1 MDKSKRRSRLESLD
15 NIIAVVLAG
24 GFGTRIKHLLPDV
37 PKPMAEVAEKPF
49 LGWVLTYLQRQG
61 IEKALLSTGYL
72 AEIIEQY
79 AQTRPIPN
87 LDLQCYPETSPLGT
101 AGGFLNAVKQSEQ
114 NPKAWLVLNGD
125 SLIFTDLAP
134 LNQYLE
140 DESVDGVILGVSVP
154 ETSRFGSLVYDEQKT
169 LLQFA
174 EKQSGKGVINGGVY
188 LLRNK
193 LVQQFPTNFPLS
205 FEYDIFPS
213 LLQQQICLKVHPV
226 TAPFLDI
233 GTPESLAQAESFIRQ
248 YFL

>member
-1 MDKSKRRSRLESLD
+1 MRSRLESLD
-15 NIIAVVLAG
+15 DIIAVVLAG
-24 GFGTRIKHLLPDV
+24 GFGTRIKHLLPNV

-49 LGWVLTYLQRQG
+49 LAWVLTYLQRQG
-61 IEKALLSTGYL
+61 IQKALLSTGYL

-79 AQTRPIPN
+79 AQTRPIPD
-87 LDLQCYPETSPLGT
+87 LDLKCYPETRPLGT
-101 AGGFLNAVKQSEQ
+101 AGGFLNSVKESQE

-154 ETSRFGSLVYDEQKT
+154 DASRFGSLVYDEQKT

-233 GTPESLAQAESFIRQ
+233 GTPDSLAQAESFIRQ
-248 YFL
+248 YFI

>member
-1 MDKSKRRSRLESLD
+1 MRSRLESLN

-61 IEKALLSTGYL
+61 IKKALLSTGYL

-79 AQTRPIPN
+79 AQTRPIAD
-87 LDLQCYPETSPLGT
+87 LDLKCYPETTPLGT
-101 AGGFLNAVKQSEQ
+101 AGGFINAVKQSQ
-114 NPKAWLVLNGD
+114 QTPKAWLVLNGD
-125 SLIFTDLAP
+125 SLIVTDLAP

-154 ETSRFGSLVYDEQKT
+154 DASRYGSLVYDEQKT

-213 LLQQQICLKVHPV
+213 LLQQKICLKVHPV
-226 TAPFLDI
+226 EAPFLDI
-233 GTPESLAQAESFIRQ
+233 GTPDSLAQAESFIRQ

>member
-1 MDKSKRRSRLESLD
+1 MRSRLESLD

-61 IEKALLSTGYL
+61 IHQALLSTGYL

-79 AQTRPIPN
+79 AQTRPIPD

-101 AGGFLNAVKQSEQ
+101 AGGFINAVQQSQETP
-114 NPKAWLVLNGD
+114 NAWLVLNGD
-125 SLIFTDLAP
+125 SLIVTDLPP
-134 LNQYLE
+134 LNKYLE
-140 DESVDGVILGVSVP
+140 DENVDGVILGVSVP

-174 EKQSGKGVINGGVY
+174 EKQSGRGVINGGVY

-205 FEYDIFPS
+205 FEYDIFPL
-213 LLQQQICLKVHPV
+213 LLQQKICLKVHPV
-226 TAPFLDI
+226 EAPFLDI
-233 GTPESLAQAESFIRQ
+233 GTPDSLAQAESFIRQ
-248 YFL
+248 YII

>member
-1 MDKSKRRSRLESLD
+1 MRSRLESLD

-61 IEKALLSTGYL
+61 IQKALLSTGYL

-79 AQTRPIPN
+79 AQTQPIPDLN
-87 LDLQCYPETSPLGT
+87 LQCYPETSPLGT
-101 AGGFLNAVKQSEQ
+101 AGGFLNSVKESQE
-114 NPKAWLVLNGD
+114 NPNAWLILNGD
-125 SLIFTDLAP
+125 SLIVNDLAP

-154 ETSRFGSLVYDEQKT
+154 DTSRFGSLVYDEQKT

-233 GTPESLAQAESFIRQ
+233 GTPDSLAQAESFIRQ

>member
-1 MDKSKRRSRLESLD
+1 MRSPSKSLD

-61 IEKALLSTGYL
+61 IEKALLSTGHL
-72 AEIIEQY
+72 AEIIEEY
-79 AQTRPIPN
+79 TKMRPIPD
-87 LDLQCYPETSPLGT
+87 LDLHCYPETSPLGT
-101 AGGFLNAVKQSEQ
+101 AGGFINAVNQSEQ
-114 NPKAWLVLNGD
+114 RPKAWLVLNGD
-125 SLIFTDLAP
+125 SLIVTDLAP

-140 DESVDGVILGVSVP
+140 DEGVEGVILGVSVP
-154 ETSRFGSLVYDEQKT
+154 DASRFGSLVYDEQNT

-174 EKQSGKGVINGGVY
+174 EKQSGVGVINGGVY
-188 LLRNK
+188 LLRDR
-193 LVQQFPTNFPLS
+193 LVQQFPKNFPLS

-213 LLQQQICLKVHPV
+213 LLQQKICLKVHPV
-226 TAPFLDI
+226 EAPFLDI
-233 GTPESLAQAESFIRQ
+233 GTPDSLAQAGSFIRQ

>member
-1 MDKSKRRSRLESLD
+1 MDKSQRRSRLESLD
-15 NIIAVVLAG
+15 DIIAVVLAG
-24 GFGTRIKHLLPDV
+24 GFGTRIKHLLPNV

-72 AEIIEQY
+72 ADIIEKY
-79 AQTRPIPN
+79 AQTRPIPD
-87 LDLQCYPETSPLGT
+87 LDLKCYPETSPLGT
-101 AGGFLNAVKQSEQ
+101 AGGFLNSVKESQE
-114 NPKAWLVLNGD
+114 NPNAWLILNGD

-140 DESVDGVILGVSVP
+140 DENVDGVILGVSVP
-154 ETSRFGSLVYDEQKT
+154 DASRFGSLVYDEQKT

-188 LLRNK
+188 LLRDR

-213 LLQQQICLKVHPV
+213 LLQQKICLKVHPV
-226 TAPFLDI
+226 EAPFLDI
-233 GTPESLAQAESFIRQ
+233 GTPDSLAQAESFIRQ
-248 YFL
+248 HFL

>member
-1 MDKSKRRSRLESLD
+1 MRSRLESLD
-15 NIIAVVLAG
+15 DIIAVVLAG
-24 GFGTRIKHLLPDV
+24 GFGTRIKHLLSDV

-79 AQTRPIPN
+79 AQTRPIVE
-87 LDLQCYPETSPLGT
+87 LDLKCYPETSPLGT
-101 AGGFLNAVKQSEQ
+101 AGGFLNSVKESQQ

-140 DESVDGVILGVSVP
+140 DESVDGVILGVSVS

-233 GTPESLAQAESFIRQ
+233 GTPDSLAEAESFIRQ

>member
-1 MDKSKRRSRLESLD
+1 MRSPSKSLD

-61 IEKALLSTGYL
+61 IEKALLSTGHL
-72 AEIIEQY
+72 AEIIEEY
-79 AQTRPIPN
+79 TTMRPI
-87 LDLQCYPETSPLGT
+87 LDLDLHCYPETSPLGT
-101 AGGFLNAVKQSEQ
+101 AGGFMNAVNQSEQ
-114 NPKAWLVLNGD
+114 RPKAWLVLNGD
-125 SLIFTDLAP
+125 SLIITDLAP

-140 DESVDGVILGVSVP
+140 DEGVEGVILGVSVP
-154 ETSRFGSLVYDEQKT
+154 DASRFGSLVYDEQKT

-174 EKQSGKGVINGGVY
+174 EKQSGAGVINGGVY
-188 LLRNK
+188 LLRDR
-193 LVQQFPTNFPLS
+193 LVQQFPKNFPLS

-213 LLQQQICLKVHPV
+213 LLQQKICLKVHPV
-226 TAPFLDI
+226 EAPFLDI
-233 GTPESLAQAESFIRQ
+233 GTPDSLAQAGSFIRQ

>member
-1 MDKSKRRSRLESLD
+1 MRSRLESLD

-61 IEKALLSTGYL
+61 IQKALLSTGYL

-79 AQTRPIPN
+79 AQTQPIPDLN
-87 LDLQCYPETSPLGT
+87 LQCYPETSPLGT
-101 AGGFLNAVKQSEQ
+101 AGGFLNSVKESQE
-114 NPKAWLVLNGD
+114 NPNAWLILNGD
-125 SLIFTDLAP
+125 SLIVTDLAP

-154 ETSRFGSLVYDEQKT
+154 DTSRFGSLVYDEQKT

-233 GTPESLAQAESFIRQ
+233 GTPDSLAQAESFIRQ

>member
-1 MDKSKRRSRLESLD
+1 MGKKSLD

-61 IEKALLSTGYL
+61 IKKALLSTGYL

-79 AQTRPIPN
+79 AQTRPIAELELN
-87 LDLQCYPETSPLGT
+87 CYPETSPLGT
-101 AGGFLNAVKQSEQ
+101 AGGFLNSVKESQQ

-125 SLIFTDLAP
+125 SLIVTPLAP
-134 LNQYLE
+134 LSEYLQ

-154 ETSRFGSLVYDEQKT
+154 DASRFGSLVYDEQKT

-193 LVQQFPTNFPLS
+193 LVQEFPTNFPLS

-226 TAPFLDI
+226 EAPFLDI
-233 GTPESLAQAESFIRQ
+233 GTPESLAQAEAFIQQ
-248 YFL
+248 YFI

>member
-1 MDKSKRRSRLESLD
+1 MGKKSLD
-15 NIIAVVLAG
+15 NTIAVVLAG

-49 LGWVLTYLQRQG
+49 LGWVLTYVQRQG
-61 IEKALLSTGYL
+61 IHQALLSTGHL

-79 AQTRPIPN
+79 VQTRPIAE
-87 LDLQCYPETSPLGT
+87 LDLKCYPETSPLGT
-101 AGGFLNAVKQSEQ
+101 AGGFINAVKQSEQ
-114 NPKAWLVLNGD
+114 KPKAWLVLNGD
-125 SLIFTDLAP
+125 SLIVTDLAP
-134 LNQYLE
+134 LNKYLE

-154 ETSRFGSLVYDEQKT
+154 DASRFGSLVYDEQKT

-174 EKQSGKGVINGGVY
+174 EKKAGAGVINGGVY
-188 LLRNK
+188 LLRHR
-193 LVQQFPTNFPLS
+193 LVEQFPANYPLS

-213 LLQQQICLKVHPV
+213 LLQQKICLKVHPV

-233 GTPESLAQAESFIRQ
+233 GTPDSLAQAESFIRQ

>member
-1 MDKSKRRSRLESLD
+1 MRSRLESLD
-15 NIIAVVLAG
+15 NLDDIIAVVLAG

-37 PKPMAEVAEKPF
+37 PKPMAEVAQKPF

-61 IEKALLSTGYL
+61 IEKALLSTGHL
-72 AEIIEQY
+72 AEIIAEY
-79 AQTRPIPN
+79 AKMRPI
-87 LDLQCYPETSPLGT
+87 LDLELHCYPETSPLGT
-101 AGGFLNAVKQSEQ
+101 AGGFINAVKQSEQ
-114 NPKAWLVLNGD
+114 KPKAWLVLNCD
-125 SLIFTDLAP
+125 SLIVTPLAP
-134 LNQYLE
+134 LNKYLE

-154 ETSRFGSLVYDEQKT
+154 DASRFGSLVYDEQKT

-174 EKQSGKGVINGGVY
+174 EKQSGAGVINGGVY
-188 LLRNK
+188 LLRHR

-213 LLQQQICLKVHPV
+213 LLQQKICLKVHPV

-233 GTPESLAQAESFIRQ
+233 GTPDSLAQAESFIRQ

>member
-1 MDKSKRRSRLESLD
+1 MRSPLESLD
-15 NIIAVVLAG
+15 DIIAVVLAG

-37 PKPMAEVAEKPF
+37 PKPMAAIAEKPF

-79 AQTRPIPN
+79 AQIRPIPD
-87 LDLQCYPETSPLGT
+87 LDLKCYPETNPLGT
-101 AGGFLNAVKQSEQ
+101 AGGFINAVQESEQ
-114 NPKAWLVLNGD
+114 NPNAWLVLNGD
-125 SLIFTDLAP
+125 SLIVTPLAP
-134 LNQYLE
+134 LSEYLE

-154 ETSRFGSLVYDEQKT
+154 DTSRFGSLVYDEQKT

-174 EKQSGKGVINGGVY
+174 EKQSGAGVINGGVY

-213 LLQQQICLKVHPV
+213 LLQQKICLKVHPV
-226 TAPFLDI
+226 EAPFLDI
-233 GTPESLAQAESFIRQ
+233 GTPDSLAQAESFIRQ

>member
-1 MDKSKRRSRLESLD
+1 MRSPSKSLD

-61 IEKALLSTGYL
+61 IAQTLLSTGHL
-72 AEIIEQY
+72 AKIIEEY
-79 AQTRPIPN
+79 AQKQPIP
-87 LDLQCYPETSPLGT
+87 DLKLKCYPETSPLGT
-101 AGGFLNAVKQSEQ
+101 AGGFINAVKQSEQ
-114 NPKAWLVLNGD
+114 KPKAWLVLNGD
-125 SLIFTDLAP
+125 SLIVTDLAP

-140 DESVDGVILGVSVP
+140 DESVDGVILGVSVSDA
-154 ETSRFGSLVYDEQKT
+154 SRYGSLVYDEQKT

-193 LVQQFPTNFPLS
+193 LVQEFPTNFPLS

-233 GTPESLAQAESFIRQ
+233 GTPDSLAQAESFIRQ

>member
-1 MDKSKRRSRLESLD
+1 MGKKSLD
-15 NIIAVVLAG
+15 DIIAVVLAG

-49 LGWVLTYLQRQG
+49 LSWVLTYLQRQG

-79 AQTRPIPN
+79 AKTRLISD
-87 LDLQCYPETSPLGT
+87 LDLKCYPETSPLGT

-154 ETSRFGSLVYDEQKT
+154 DTSRFGSLVYDEQKT

-213 LLQQQICLKVHPV
+213 LLQQNICLKVHPV

-233 GTPESLAQAESFIRQ
+233 GTPDSLAQAESFIRQ
-248 YFL
+248 YFI